1 MAKGPIDEHTARS
14 VFWIAVGGCLAF
26 ALCSFIFVL
35 R

>member
-14 VFWIAVGGCLAF
+14 VFWIAVCGCVGF

>member
-1 MAKGPIDEHTARS
+1 MAKGPIDEHTASS
-14 VFWIAVGGCLAF
+14 VFWIACAGCVAF

>member
-1 MAKGPIDEHTARS
+1 MAKGPIDEHTAS
-14 VFWIAVGGCLAF
+14 NVFWIAVGGCVAF